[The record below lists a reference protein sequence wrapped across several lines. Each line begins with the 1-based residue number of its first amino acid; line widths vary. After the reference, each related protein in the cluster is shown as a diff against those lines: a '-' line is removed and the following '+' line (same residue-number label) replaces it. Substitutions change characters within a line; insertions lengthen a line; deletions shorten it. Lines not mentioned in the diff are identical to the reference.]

1 MRTYLVV
8 LCLLVSTLA
17 LSQRYQDSIL
27 VNNGPWASYKS
38 GTFVFGEDTI
48 PSQKQFVNSLVE
60 CLDDNSDNFVIVNG
74 RWTYYMGIGNRGYT
88 NNKKYGKEPA
98 FVRYSVRKKI
108 NKWIREKKVAY

>member
-38 GTFVFGEDTI
+38 GTFMLGEDTI

-60 CLDDNSDNFVIVNG
+60 CLDPNSDNFVIVNG
-74 RWTYYMGIGNRGYT
+74 RWTYYISTGNAGYLGY
-88 NNKKYGKEPA
+88 KKYGKEPD
-98 FVRYSVRKKI
+98 FVRYDVRRKI
-108 NKWIREKKVAY
+108 NKWIREKKLAY

>member
-17 LSQRYQDSIL
+17 LSQRYRDSIL

-48 PSQKQFVNSLVE
+48 PTKKIFVDSLVN
-60 CLDDNSDNFVIVNG
+60 CLDFDSDNFVIVNG
-74 RWTYYMGIGNRGYT
+74 RWTYYMGTGNTGYYDY
-88 NNKKYGKEPA
+88 KKYGKEPA
-98 FVRYSVRKKI
+98 FIRNNVRRKI
-108 NKWIREKKVAY
+108 NKWIREKKLAH